1 MVRWRQPIDSAETFE
16 LEHQAALLRKS
27 SDTTQTCPR
36 YEAESAQPPSWLRSC
51 VWCSNA
57 LLSYIR
63 PCVKSRGAK
72 KRRSGYRRALR
83 FTALLVGGFV
93 LVSLLEGVLFPSY
106 QRPPQHYHE
115 LRRAIL
121 ASTRSGRG
129 NQENEKIFIAANII
143 NEELIR
149 GPWGTS
155 LLELI
160 DILGEQNV
168 FVSIYENDSGIGTHN
183 ALRELQKKLPCN
195 SSVVAGDHLSIS
207 ELPKVTT
214 PSGEHR
220 VKRIAYLAEVR
231 NRALRP
237 LNGSYVPDSGQV
249 GFRHASTKFDRVLF
263 LNDIFF
269 SAEEAA
275 QLIFST
281 NHGQYRAACAVDF
294 VSKVMFYDTFVVRDK
309 EGYGMGLMFYPWF
322 SSSGSA
328 QSRRAVL
335 AGEDAVPVRS
345 CWGGLAAFDAAMF
358 QTADA
363 QRGGHALALQFSY
376 TAEAFWEAAECC
388 LIFAAMEQAH
398 GSALAAG
405 GSGVY
410 VNPFVRVSY
419 TAGTWQWLGFFRRFE
434 RAFRNLQYL
443 VSRIGYPE
451 YNPRRRDEPGQL
463 VQHRVWT
470 TGAAGGGGIVRAG
483 RGGRSSGS
491 FHTVERRAGLGG
503 FCGQRRMFLMK
514 PDVEAANRRG
524 EKNWEKVSVPER

>member
-1 MVRWRQPIDSAETFE
+1 MFTTLAGAFSGKMVRWRQPIDSDETFE

-27 SDTTQTCPR
+27 SDTTPTCPR
-36 YEAESAQPPSWLRSC
+36 
-51 VWCSNA
+51 NA

-106 QRPPQHYHE
+106 QRPPRHYHE
-115 LRRAIL
+115 LRQAIL

-168 FVSIYENDSGIGTHN
+168 FVSIYENDSGIGTRN
-183 ALRELQKKLPCN
+183 ALRELQKKLPC
-195 SSVVAGDHLSIS
+195 DHLSLS

-237 LNGSYVPDSGQV
+237 LNGSYVPDSRQV
-249 GFRHASTKFDRVLF
+249 GFRHTSTKFDRVLF

-269 SAEEAA
+269 S
-275 QLIFST
+275 
-281 NHGQYRAACAVDF
+281 
-294 VSKVMFYDTFVVRDK
+294 
-309 EGYGMGLMFYPWF
+309 
-322 SSSGSA
+322 
-328 QSRRAVL
+328 

-363 QRGGHALALQFSY
+363 QRGGYALALQFSY

-388 LIFAAMEQAH
+388 LIFATMEQAH

-419 TAGTWQWLGFFRRFE
+419 TAGTWRWLGFFRRFE

-470 TGAAGGGGIVRAG
+470 TGAAGGGGVVHAG

-514 PDVEAANRRG
+514 SDVQAANRRG
-524 EKNWEKVSVPER
+524 EKNWEKVPVPGR